1 MKLLQSSIFRA
12 ICSIVIGVLLLK
24 FPDSGVRWLT
34 LAIGTLFL
42 LSGLIAMISYWM
54 ARRHAHEYTV
64 MDRKGRVISG
74 AQPTFPIVGV
84 GSIILGLTLM
94 VSTEGFVR
102 WMMYILGAML
112 ILGAINQLIVL
123 MAARRFGS
131 FSGYFW
137 VAPVAILITGIFV
150 VVKPMESAAIPL
162 IIIGWCMLVY
172 GVTEIINS
180 LMVYSLR
187 RRLRKQEE
195 REAREQ
201 ANEAEAVEIVDEPRE
216 NREAQPHA
224 RNLPQDSAQGL
235 PQENREAQPHARNL
249 PQEPT
254 QGETHEPTLSETHGP
269 TQGGDWES
277 TQGEAREPSG
287 ASTPIVRAENTVGSS
302 EVPVVRM
309 EENPGEPSAPGKT
322 EPFAPGKTEPLAPE
336 KKAEP
341 SATETVPTDEIY
353 VEEE

>member
-54 ARRHAHEYTV
+54 ARRHSHEYTI

-123 MAARRFGS
+123 VSARRFGS

-150 VVKPMESAAIPL
+150 VLKPMESAEIPL

-195 REAREQ
+195 QEAREQ
-201 ANEAEAVEIVDEPRE
+201 AKEAEAVEIVDET
-216 NREAQPHA
+216 
-224 RNLPQDSAQGL
+224 
-235 PQENREAQPHARNL
+235 QENREAEPHAQNL
-249 PQEPT
+249 PQEPSQST
-254 QGETHEPTLSETHGP
+254 QEPSQSES
-269 TQGGDWES
+269 QGG
-277 TQGEAREPSG
+277 TQNLSQEPSQSE
-287 ASTPIVRAENTVGSS
+287 APIVRAENPVGSS
-302 EVPVVRM
+302 EVPVVRV
-309 EENPGEPSAPGKT
+309 EEQT
-322 EPFAPGKTEPLAPE
+322 EPTAPE
-336 KKAEP
+336 TKEEP
-341 SATETVPTDEIY
+341 AATETVPTDEIY